1 MVLPKNRKI
10 TKLSDCTTLKEA
22 LPLLQEAMPG
32 TRQLVKLAFDMAD
45 PADTKRTLQEAE
57 QIMDAEEKEKEKL
70 KEAQVPGANKD
81 GQSHSSTASETPAAP
96 ATPEHKGGIT
106 EQPGQSQLKETE
118 DGYDELQGTNTADS
132 HNVCVIQKMAE
143 GMSQVEAQNACASEM
158 KIMESKMQE
167 TLKKIVLP
175 IFKRKDQEIK
185 GLKEAL
191 KIVDAK
197 LQEATTKGT
206 IKMGKLQET
215 TATAPGSVSP
225 IGPDFSKIV
234 ADPYELE
241 AYRKDL
247 LQRI

>member
-70 KEAQVPGANKD
+70 KEAQVPGNNKD
-81 GQSHSSTASETPAAP
+81 GQSHSSTASELAP
-96 ATPEHKGGIT
+96 GPSGEKKGT
-106 EQPGQSQLKETE
+106 MVEQPGQSQLKETE
-118 DGYDELQGTNTADS
+118 DGYDELEGTNTADS
-132 HNVCVIQKMAE
+132 SNVCVIQKMAE

-158 KIMESKMQE
+158 KIMETKVQE
-167 TLKKIVLP
+167 TLKRIMLP
-175 IFKRKDQEIK
+175 ILKRKDAQIN

-234 ADPYELE
+234 SDPYELE